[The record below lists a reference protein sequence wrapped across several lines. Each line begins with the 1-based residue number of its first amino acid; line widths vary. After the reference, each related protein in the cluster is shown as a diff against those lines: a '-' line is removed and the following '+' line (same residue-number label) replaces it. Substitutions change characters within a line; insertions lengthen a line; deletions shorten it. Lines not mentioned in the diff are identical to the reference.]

1 MSDTVIE
8 EAAPLPE
15 IRGYQVVEA
24 LGAGGM
30 GMVYRAVQVST
41 GREVA
46 LKILKNS
53 VVGSPNAI
61 ARFKREVQLAARL
74 EHPNIAR
81 VYDADV
87 QQGHCFYSMQLI
99 HGLPLHDFVSEH
111 RCSRRQILGLMQSV
125 CRGVAYAH
133 EQGVIHRD
141 LKPSNIMVDGAGVP
155 FLLDFG
161 LAKAV
166 GEETQDVAIS
176 MEGTVTG
183 TPGFMAP
190 EQAAGQISRIG
201 TATDV
206 YCLGAIL
213 YYLLTSHFPHDVSGT
228 QYEMLRRIAEEEV
241 TPPDVYAAGI
251 APQLTK
257 LLRRALQREPEKR
270 FANAGELATDI
281 TQCLRLDTV
290 EIDNFEYKPRRGMWP
305 WWVAAGLAVVVAIV
319 TVSLAVTAA
328 NERQRLADAAGA
340 PPAKKAGGAGKANPA
355 GRTDLGALDATQ
367 RLKKVWTENTAKL
380 QAARAKLALLML
392 ERMADTTAEK
402 PLHLPKPP
410 EGAGVLMPELDVWL
424 EKHDVV
430 FRSADGNTYRCDVE
444 KVEMRTALRILMV
457 FSRKNPQDTEL
468 QQLIETMRK
477 HPQLR
482 DARDPLKPRLNGERP
497 PPPPNPAPVEA
508 VRSN

>member
-1 MSDTVIE
+1 MDTTVIE
-8 EAAPLPE
+8 EPASLPE
-15 IRGYQVVEA
+15 IRGYQVVEE

-74 EHPNIAR
+74 EHPHIAR

-99 HGLPLHDFVSEH
+99 HGLALHDFVAEH
-111 RCSRRQILGLMQSV
+111 RSSRRQILELMLAV

-141 LKPSNIMVDGAGVP
+141 LKPSNIMVDEAGVP

-166 GEETQDVAIS
+166 GEEKQDMAIS

-228 QYEMLRRIAEEEV
+228 QYEMLRRIAEEDV

-251 APQLTK
+251 APQLTA
-257 LLRRALQREPEKR
+257 LLRRALHREPEKR
-270 FANAGELATDI
+270 FANAGELATEI
-281 TQCLRLDTV
+281 AKCLRMDTV
-290 EIDNFEYKPRRGMWP
+290 EIDNFDYTPRRTMWP
-305 WWVAAGLAVVVAIV
+305 WWTAAGLAVVVAIV
-319 TVSLAVTAA
+319 TVSLAITAA
-328 NERQRLADAAGA
+328 NERQRSADATAA
-340 PPAKKAGGAGKANPA
+340 PPVKKGGPLA
-355 GRTDLGALDATQ
+355 GRSDAGALDPTQ

-380 QAARAKLALLML
+380 QAARAKLALLLL
-392 ERMADTTAEK
+392 ERLAETTAAK
-402 PLHLPKPP
+402 PLHLSKPP
-410 EGAGVLMPELDVWL
+410 EGVGVLMPELDVWL

-444 KVEMRTALRILMV
+444 KVEMKTALRILAV
-457 FSRKNPQDTEL
+457 FAHNNPQDADL
-468 QQLIETMRK
+468 VQLIETMRK

-482 DARDPLKPRLNGERP
+482 EGRDPLKPRPNGERP
-497 PPPPNPAPVEA
+497 PPPNPPPRNT
-508 VRSN
+508 VRNN